1 MIILAELFVTLVRF
15 CAFALSIIAIAQYFL
30 GAPMADWLFS
40 AIVSIMLRSGLLVY
54 WVRAIGLRE
63 GKE

>member
-1 MIILAELFVTLVRF
+1 MMKAIIWFGAFV
-15 CAFALSIIAIAQYFL
+15 LSIAAIIQYFL

-40 AIVSIMLRSGLLVY
+40 AIISIILRLDALE
-54 WVRAIGLRE
+54 W